1 MDLPVEMIDAEVDHM
16 MNEFSQGL
24 AYQGMNLDMYLSYI
38 NKTAEDVKN
47 EMRGE
52 AEKRVKGS
60 MVLDTIR
67 EIENITC
74 EEEQLE
80 DELQKMAK
88 QYNMDVNKLKE
99 ILPDEQKQYIKDSI
113 RTKNTIDFLN
123 KQTKRV

>member
-1 MDLPVEMIDAEVDHM
+1 
-16 MNEFSQGL
+16 
-24 AYQGMNLDMYLSYI
+24 
-38 NKTAEDVKN
+38 
-47 EMRGE
+47 MRGE